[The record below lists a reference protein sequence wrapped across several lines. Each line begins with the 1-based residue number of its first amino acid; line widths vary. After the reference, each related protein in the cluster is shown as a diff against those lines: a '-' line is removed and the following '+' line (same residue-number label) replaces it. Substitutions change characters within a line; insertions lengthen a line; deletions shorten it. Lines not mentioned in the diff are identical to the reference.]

1 MPRSRFTRAD
11 VGRMP
16 TLEANRTRRDGGNDV
31 NDPQATLTFAQRAV
45 TEITGPF
52 QKKSLSLQSSGLL
65 GPINSRLSKK
75 MTIKLTRRPESC
87 QRRAMGG

>member
-45 TEITGPF
+45 PEITGPF
-52 QKKSLSLQSSGLL
+52 QKKSL
-65 GPINSRLSKK
+65 
-75 MTIKLTRRPESC
+75 
-87 QRRAMGG
+87 